1 MYTLRDIQQETEQI
15 EKYLEIVRAP
25 ARTALCSRKVL
36 LKSRLAASEAGA
48 RALFCCCG
56 AAALAE
62 PARCARRT
70 SCRRVCTRR

>member
-36 LKSRLAASEAGA
+36 LAFATAFQAGA
-48 RALFCCCG
+48 RAL
-56 AAALAE
+56 LLLR
-62 PARCARRT
+62 RC
-70 SCRRVCTRR
+70 CTR

>member
-25 ARTALCSRKVL
+25 ARAVPAKVL
-36 LKSRLAASEAGA
+36 LASATASEVGA

-62 PARCARRT
+62 PARCARRI
-70 SCRRVCTRR
+70 SCRRACTRR